1 MSDLRRHSGDYLDLR
16 RALGYKL
23 AGEGRLLA
31 DFVDFLEKA
40 EASTVTTALA
50 AAWTTQ
56 VSGSAAYI
64 ARRMRVARHFARY
77 LHALDPGTEVPSD
90 GLFPAGKHRPVPYI
104 FSADDVDALMAAAR
118 TLKPAIRAA
127 TFETL
132 IGLLAA
138 TGMRV
143 GEAIALDV
151 GDIDWPGYALAV
163 RESKYGKSREIL
175 LHSSAIDALKSYGV
189 ARDRFGRPRPGSSFF
204 ISVRGSRLSHNTV
217 QPTFRH
223 LVRLA
228 GLEKPP
234 GSPQPRIRIHCFR
247 HSFAVDTL
255 IAWYRDGGDVAVR
268 IPVLSTYLGHVDPRS
283 TYWYVSGVPELLALA
298 AQRLET
304 ADRTRP

>member
-1 MSDLRRHSGDYLDLR
+1 MTDFRRHSRDYLDIR

-31 DFVDFLEKA
+31 DLVGFLDKEG
-40 EASTVTTALA
+40 ASTITTALA
-50 AAWTTQ
+50 ATWTTQ
-56 VSGSAAYI
+56 ATGSAAYI

-77 LHALDPGTEVPSD
+77 LHALDPDTEVPAD

-104 FSADDVDALMAAAR
+104 FSADDVGALMAAAR
-118 TLKPAIRAA
+118 TLEPAIRAA

-143 GEAIALDV
+143 GEAMALDV
-151 GDIDWPGYALAV
+151 GDIDWPGHALAV
-163 RESKYGKSREIL
+163 RESKYAKSREIL
-175 LHSSAIDALKSYGV
+175 LHSSTIDALRTYSAAKERLGHS
-189 ARDRFGRPRPGSSFF
+189 RSGSSLL
-204 ISVRGSRLSHNTV
+204 ISARGSRLSHSTV

-234 GSPQPRIRIHCFR
+234 GSPQPKIHIHCFR

-255 IAWYRDGGDVAVR
+255 IAWYRDGGNVAAR
-268 IPVLSTYLGHVDPRS
+268 MPLLSTYLGHVDPRA
-283 TYWYVSGVPELLALA
+283 TYWYVSGVPELLTLA
-298 AQRLET
+298 AQRLQT
-304 ADRTRP
+304 ADGTRP